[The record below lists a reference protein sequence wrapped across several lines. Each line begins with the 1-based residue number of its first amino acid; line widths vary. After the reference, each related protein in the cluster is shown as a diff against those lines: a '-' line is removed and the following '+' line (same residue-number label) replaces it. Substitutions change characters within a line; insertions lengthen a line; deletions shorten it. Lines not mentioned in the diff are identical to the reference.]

1 LRKPNLRKI
10 DSRGEEGSSMQH
22 APTEK
27 MQQSN
32 DKLTET
38 TSWADIAKEL
48 DSYAAQVGGENSGS
62 SSGETIEVKDLLRT
76 LRERHGNV
84 NVGDDSDSEDEILPY

>member
-1 LRKPNLRKI
+1 
-10 DSRGEEGSSMQH
+10 MHH
-22 APTEK
+22 APTDK

-48 DSYAAQVGGENSGS
+48 DSYATQVSGDDGG

-76 LRERHGNV
+76 LRERHGT
-84 NVGDDSDSEDEILPY
+84 VGDELSLDELKLDGDDDVLPY

>member
-1 LRKPNLRKI
+1 
-10 DSRGEEGSSMQH
+10 MQH

-76 LRERHGNV
+76 LRERHGDLPAD
-84 NVGDDSDSEDEILPY
+84 VGQDDDDLLPY